1 MIRRVSTV
9 VIAGLLAT
17 LTTTAPALAGGNG
30 HGGGGGSTVQP
41 MGNLHCC

>member
-30 HGGGGGSTVQP
+30 HGGSALHPTGII
-41 MGNLHCC
+41 HCC

>member
-17 LTTTAPALAGGNG
+17 LTTTAPAVAGSGHGN
-30 HGGGGGSTVQP
+30 GGGGGTVQP